1 MVQPNSYQ
9 QPVYY
14 PPQMPV
20 QQFQNGY
27 QAQQQ
32 PPQFNEQMFKQ
43 QNGYVAPTYTPFNQ
57 QQEMKPA
64 ETMTDV
70 YGIEGAKAYL
80 VGAGNIA
87 TLFDNENKDIFYR
100 KGADKSGK
108 VNLFEIYRYQKI
120 DEHELKNESEVPI
133 VKENQNEILE
143 LRNEIEEIK
152 QTIKQ
157 MRQQQSIKKNPNKKD
172 VIE

>member
-1 MVQPNSYQ
+1 M
-9 QPVYY
+9 YY
-14 PPQMPV
+14 PPQVPV
-20 QQFQNGY
+20 QPQFQNNF
-27 QAQQQ
+27 QPQIQQ
-32 PPQFNEQMFKQ
+32 PQFNEQLYKQ

-57 QQEMKPA
+57 QIDSKPT

-120 DEHELKNESEVPI
+120 DEHELKNNSEVTV
-133 VKENQNEILE
+133 VKENQNELDRI
-143 LRNEIEEIK
+143 RNEIEELR

-157 MRQQQSIKKNPNKKD
+157 MRQQQMVKKNPNKKE
-172 VIE
+172 VAE